1 MCEPWYPVVRHIARP
16 SWRVKCSTWFTLS
29 CTNFACRL
37 LIFWEVLKVP
47 LFLSLTYE
55 AIPISGKWHLCVNSP
70 EVITTK
76 THSVIGLEIIFKCLL
91 LRDSTL
97 VAELAYLS
105 FSTRQKMIDI
115 LFFELQI
122 QSLHIRVL
130 YSKAFLKRKF

>member
-1 MCEPWYPVVRHIARP
+1 MCEPRYPVVRHIARP

-29 CTNFACRL
+29 HTNFACRL

-55 AIPISGKWHLCVNSP
+55 AIPISDKWHLCVNSP
-70 EVITTK
+70 NVIMTK
-76 THSVIGLEIIFKCLL
+76 TRSVIGLAIIFICML

-97 VAELAYLS
+97 VADLAYLS
-105 FSTRQKMIDI
+105 FSTRQKMINI

-122 QSLHIRVL
+122 QYLHVRVL
-130 YSKAFLKRKF
+130 DSKAFLK

>member
-1 MCEPWYPVVRHIARP
+1 M
-16 SWRVKCSTWFTLS
+16 
-29 CTNFACRL
+29 
-37 LIFWEVLKVP
+37 VP

-70 EVITTK
+70 KVITTK
-76 THSVIGLEIIFKCLL
+76 THSVIGLAIIFECLL
-91 LRDSTL
+91 LRDSSL
-97 VAELAYLS
+97 VADLSYIS

-130 YSKAFLKRKF
+130 YSKAFLK